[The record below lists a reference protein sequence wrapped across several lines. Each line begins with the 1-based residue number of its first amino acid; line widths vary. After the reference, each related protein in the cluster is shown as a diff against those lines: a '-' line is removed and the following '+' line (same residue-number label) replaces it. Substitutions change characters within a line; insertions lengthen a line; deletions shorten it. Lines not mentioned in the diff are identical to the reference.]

1 MQTQSSMRRRAAAQ
15 MTRRK
20 LGRDQWQE
28 WMMLLPFLF
37 FFAVFIILPILASIV
52 LSFTDFNMLQS
63 PKFVFLDNYTSLF
76 LDDDIFLTSVKNTL
90 VFAFLT
96 GPLSYFL
103 CLIFAWLINEMP
115 KKLRLLFTLIF
126 YAPSIAGNIFVVW
139 TAILSGDRYGLL
151 NSFLLRLGFIHDP
164 VKWLTD
170 PAYTLGVVIVV
181 QLWLSLGIS
190 FLSFIAGFQGID
202 RSMYEAGAVDGIR
215 NRFQELVYLT
225 LPSMAPMLLF
235 SAVMQIT
242 ASFGVGAVSSALV
255 GNPSTDYSAHTV
267 VLHMQDYGM
276 IRYEMG
282 YASAISV
289 VLFLAMILT
298 NTLIKKILSRYT

>member
-1 MQTQSSMRRRAAAQ
+1 MKARTDYRYASVPSVSR
-15 MTRRK
+15 
-20 LGRDQWQE
+20 GRLKREQWQE
-28 WMMLLPFLF
+28 YVMITPFMF
-37 FFAVFIILPILASIV
+37 FFVLFIILPVLASIA
-52 LSFTDFNMLQS
+52 LSFTDFNMLQL
-63 PKFVFLDNYTSLF
+63 PKFVFLDNYSSLF
-76 LDDDIFLTSVKNTL
+76 LDDDVFMISVKNTL

-103 CLIFAWLINEMP
+103 CLLFAWLINEMP
-115 KKLRLLFTLIF
+115 KALRMIFTLIF

-151 NSFLLRLGFIHDP
+151 NSLLIQTGIINDP

-170 PAYTLGVVIVV
+170 PAYTLGSVIVV
-181 QLWLSLGIS
+181 QMWLSLGIS

-276 IRYEMG
+276 IRYELG
-282 YASAISV
+282 YASAVSV

-298 NTLIKKILSRYT
+298 NTLIKKILSKYN